1 MRLKLTRSQKESGMI
16 SKSVVFMLD
25 ARSEL
30 TPEETAAVKKYK
42 LGNQVIYNSEAAAR
56 HLDSAHGS
64 LDSGTAGGLIGGM
77 ASMAMARMKL
87 NISIDSLQKG
97 HHIECKDLDELLG
110 AEEAVRNACEML
122 KQYLEVAKSFDGSEE
137 VLEY

>member
-16 SKSVVFMLD
+16 SKSVVFILD

-30 TPEETAAVKKYK
+30 TSEEAAAVKKYR
-42 LGNQVIYNSEAAAR
+42 LGPQVIYNSEAASR
-56 HLDSAHGS
+56 HLDSAQGAMNSGS
-64 LDSGTAGGLIGGM
+64 AGGFLSGM
-77 ASMAMARMKL
+77 ASIAMARMKL
-87 NISIDSLQKG
+87 NVTIDSLQKG

-110 AEEAVRNACEML
+110 AEEALRSACETL
-122 KQYLEVAKSFDGSEE
+122 KQYLDVARSFDGSEE